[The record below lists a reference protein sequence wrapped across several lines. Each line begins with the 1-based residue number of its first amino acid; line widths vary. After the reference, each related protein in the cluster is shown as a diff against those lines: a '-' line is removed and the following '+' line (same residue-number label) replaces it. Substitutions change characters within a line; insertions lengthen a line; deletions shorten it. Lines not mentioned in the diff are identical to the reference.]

1 MKSSSSSSS
10 SSSSRSRRHDVFPN
24 FRGEDVRQS
33 LVSHLRKELDRKFIK
48 TFNDNRIE
56 RSRDINPELLKAIAE
71 SRIAIV
77 VFSENYASSKW
88 CLDELVKIREC
99 HEEFDQMV
107 IPIFYKVDP
116 SHVRKQTG
124 QFGKVFGETCI
135 GRTEN
140 EIRKWMRAL
149 AEVANLAGEDLRNW
163 PSEAKMVENIAN
175 DVSNK
180 LITPSDNFRDIV
192 GIEAHIETLISMLR
206 FNSKEARMI
215 GICGPPE
222 SGKTTIGRALYIKLI
237 RQFEDRAFVAYKR
250 TLRSDYDQKLCWEKQ
265 FLSEILCQKNIK
277 KIEQCGA
284 VEQRLKHMKVLIV
297 LDDVDELELL
307 KTLVGRIRWFGPE
320 SRIVVITQK
329 RELLR
334 AHKIQQVYDVEF
346 PSDELALQM
355 FCRYAFEK
363 NYPPDGFSNL
373 AAEAAKLAGNRPNA
387 LKHIGSSFRRIW
399 DKEQW
404 VKMLSEFRNES
415 NLKIRYDGLDGKDQD
430 YIACLTNGS
439 NSQPQRNMDA
449 SSSVYQVKAEWIHL
463 ALGVSI
469 LLNVN
474 SDGTRDLK
482 HLSYN
487 RRVAQQ
493 VEAWWSENCARVCKK
508 YNIICGMDRSTGG
521 GGNFEERNKVCY
533 AGLDP
538 NGKDQGL
545 MYGESSNSQFQRNMD
560 ASLRRYKT
568 NNEFSKDFSTS
579 LTKAFQVE
587 EENTECEPDLTYGQ
601 SSNSEL
607 RKNMDASNMRNEPVS
622 EMLFKNYGAHLPNV
636 PETLMPA
643 GITDGKC
650 SNPQSR
656 KKLDASLRRDKIV
669 HHWIRTSRDLS
680 FDFQGPTS
688 IVSASQVEE
697 KKIECEEG
705 VYITLGILSGRIV
718 VLKRLEFSRRVAQ
731 QAKVWWWE
739 NWINVYEKYNISGID
754 KSFDGRF
761 NG

>member
-538 NGKDQGL
+538 NGKDQAMYAGL

-622 EMLFKNYGAHLPNV
+622 EMLFKNYGAHLPN
-636 PETLMPA
+636 